1 MQNRYVGDLGDFGKY
16 GLLRALCSPK
26 QDDRQALSLGVAWYL
41 TYPTP
46 AEERKGDGGHVQ
58 YLKASGQ
65 ERERY
70 RECDP
75 CLYDGL
81 SDIVQIGMRH
91 VSSIRERGILPW
103 NTVYCEE
110 PLTFEGIT
118 GPGSGLQERRIAR
131 REEWRQGALNLTS
144 ECDVVFVDPDNGL
157 EVKSISRTAEK
168 GPKYAFFD
176 ELSPYTQRDQ
186 SLVIYQHIARSGNA
200 KDQIR
205 YRLNQIEERL
215 GQPATALWYRR
226 GTSRVFFIV
235 PTDRHRETL
244 RLRAEQFQRGWKEHF
259 PEEVVAG
266 RLMTR
271 TGAGF
276 RRPPG

>member
-1 MQNRYVGDLGDFGKY
+1 
-16 GLLRALCSPK
+16 
-26 QDDRQALSLGVAWYL
+26 
-41 TYPTP
+41 
-46 AEERKGDGGHVQ
+46 
-58 YLKASGQ
+58 
-65 ERERY
+65 
-70 RECDP
+70 
-75 CLYDGL
+75 
-81 SDIVQIGMRH
+81 MRH

-176 ELSPYTQRDQ
+176 ELCSYQQ
-186 SLVIYQHIARSGNA
+186 SEGPEPCHLPAHR
-200 KDQIR
+200 
-205 YRLNQIEERL
+205 RLDQIEECL

-235 PTDRHRETL
+235 PTDRRRLYAVDPNNSL
-244 RLRAEQFQRGWKEHF
+244 RLD
-259 PEEVVAG
+259 PNIPSDPLVAPLQAD
-266 RLMTR
+266 RP
-271 TGAGF
+271 GALTTVTVEWISAF
-276 RRPPG
+276 RRK